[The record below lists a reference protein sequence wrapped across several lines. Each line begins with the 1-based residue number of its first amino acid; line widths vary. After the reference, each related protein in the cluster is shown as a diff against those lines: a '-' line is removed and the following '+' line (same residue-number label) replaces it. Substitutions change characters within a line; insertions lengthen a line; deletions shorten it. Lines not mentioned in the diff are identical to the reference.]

1 MHIYENRK
9 KHKILISENTLGEF
23 HVYESGKCMHNSH
36 LNSGFYLL
44 SLPVLLDWATALATG
59 EIICWWDFWQGLG
72 CGMGDLPLL
81 PCHRRDFEEHACTK
95 IGKCERRQIS
105 QKSLQAADQEELEG
119 HLMFPINAEAVTQVS
134 NSCCLHALD

>member
-1 MHIYENRK
+1 
-9 KHKILISENTLGEF
+9 
-23 HVYESGKCMHNSH
+23 MHNSH

-72 CGMGDLPLL
+72 CGMGD
-81 PCHRRDFEEHACTK
+81 HVWEIHACTK

-119 HLMFPINAEAVTQVS
+119 KWSLCMELVHGGKKGKQDS
-134 NSCCLHALD
+134 K